1 MEFIVNNFA
10 ADNIYV
16 YGTCRNTDFKTQS
29 DLQMRDPRIV
39 FTVPMDALA
48 TSDAELWTQTPIVG

>member
-1 MEFIVNNFA
+1 MGLIVNNFA

-16 YGTCRNTDFKTQS
+16 YVTCRNTDFKTQS
-29 DLQMRDPRIV
+29 DLQMRNPSIV

-48 TSDAELWTQTPIVG
+48 TSDAELWT